1 MMSDIRKRAIAGLKA
16 GDSFT
21 LARTFTEEE
30 TFSFGEI
37 SRDQNPVHYS
47 DEFAQAKNLQGKICH
62 GLLVGGM
69 ITEVGGE
76 IGWLASGMNFRFR
89 RPVYFG
95 DTITCVFTITEVDER
110 KRARAEAV
118 LSNQQGEPVIEAW
131 LTGVLPGPKEQA
143 VMSAMTSDQKTPTSN

>member
-1 MMSDIRKRAIAGLKA
+1 MSDIRKRAIAGLKT

-21 LARTFTEEE
+21 LVRTFTEEE
-30 TFSFGEI
+30 TLYFGEI

-47 DEFAQAKNLQGKICH
+47 DEFALAKNLQGKICH

-69 ITEVGGE
+69 ITEVGGQ

-110 KRARAEAV
+110 NRARAEAI
-118 LSNQQGEPVIEAW
+118 LSNQHGEPVIEAW
-131 LTGVLPGPKEQA
+131 LTGVLPGPREQQ
-143 VMSAMTSDQKTPTSN
+143 VMSAMISEEKTTSAG

>member
-1 MMSDIRKRAIAGLKA
+1 MSDIRKKTIAGLKA

-21 LARTFTEEE
+21 LTRTFTEEE
-30 TFSFGEI
+30 TLSFGEI

-47 DEFAQAKNLQGKICH
+47 DEFARAKNLEGKICH

-69 ITEVGGE
+69 ITEVGGQ

-95 DTITCVFTITEVDER
+95 DTVTCVFTLTEADER
-110 KRARAEAV
+110 NRARAEAV
-118 LSNQQGEPVIEAW
+118 LSNQHGETVIEAW
-131 LTGVLPGPKEQA
+131 LTGVLPGAEEQQ
-143 VMSAMTSDQKTPTSN
+143 VMSAMLREKEGMSRG

>member
-1 MMSDIRKRAIAGLKA
+1 MSDIRKKTIAGLQA

-21 LARTFTEEE
+21 LTRTFTEEE
-30 TFSFGEI
+30 TLAFGEI

-47 DEFAQAKNLQGKICH
+47 DEFARAKNLEGKICH

-69 ITEVGGE
+69 ITEVGGQ

-95 DTITCVFTITEVDER
+95 DTITCVFTLTEVDER
-110 KRARAEAV
+110 NRARAEAV
-118 LSNQQGEPVIEAW
+118 LSNQHGETVIDAW
-131 LTGVLPGPKEQA
+131 LTGVLPGPEEQEVMLAMLSEKE
-143 VMSAMTSDQKTPTSN
+143 VMSRG

>member
-1 MMSDIRKRAIAGLKA
+1 MTDIRKRAIAGLKA

-21 LARTFTEEE
+21 LARTFTEDE
-30 TFSFGEI
+30 TLSFGEI

-69 ITEVGGE
+69 ITEVGGQ

-95 DTITCVFTITEVDER
+95 DTITCVFTITEVDGR
-110 KRARAEAV
+110 NRARAEAI
-118 LSNQQGEPVIEAW
+118 LSNQHGEPVIEAW
-131 LTGVLPGPKEQA
+131 LTGFLPGPREQE
-143 VMSAMTSDQKTPTSN
+143 VLSALVSEQKTRPAS

>member
-1 MMSDIRKRAIAGLKA
+1 MSDIRKKAIAGLKA

-21 LARTFTEEE
+21 LARTFTEDE
-30 TFSFGEI
+30 TLSFGEI

-47 DEFAQAKNLQGKICH
+47 DEFAQAKNLQGRICH

-69 ITEVGGE
+69 ITEVGGQ

-95 DTITCVFTITEVDER
+95 DTITCVFTITGVDER
-110 KRARAEAV
+110 NRARAEAV
-118 LSNQQGEPVIEAW
+118 LSNQYGEAVIEAE
-131 LTGVLPGPKEQA
+131 LTGVLPGPKEQK
-143 VMSAMTSDQKTPTSN
+143 VLSDLVREQETTSAN

>member
-1 MMSDIRKRAIAGLKA
+1 MSEIRKKTIAGLKA

-21 LARTFTEEE
+21 LTRTFTEEE
-30 TFSFGEI
+30 TLSFGEI

-47 DEFAQAKNLQGKICH
+47 DDFARAKNLEGKICH

-69 ITEVGGE
+69 ITEVGGQ

-95 DTITCVFTITEVDER
+95 DTITCVFTLTEVDER
-110 KRARAEAV
+110 NRARAEAV
-118 LSNQQGEPVIEAW
+118 LSNQHGETVIDAW
-131 LTGVLPGPKEQA
+131 LTGVLPGPEEQE
-143 VMSAMTSDQKTPTSN
+143 VMSAMLSEKEAMSRG

>member
-1 MMSDIRKRAIAGLKA
+1 MSEIRKKTIAGLQA

-21 LARTFTEEE
+21 LTRTFTEEE
-30 TFSFGEI
+30 TLAFGEI

-47 DEFAQAKNLQGKICH
+47 DEFARAKNLEGKICH

-69 ITEVGGE
+69 ITEVGGQ

-95 DTITCVFTITEVDER
+95 DTITCVFTLTEVDER
-110 KRARAEAV
+110 NRARAEAV
-118 LSNQQGEPVIEAW
+118 LSNQHGETVIDAW
-131 LTGVLPGPKEQA
+131 LTGVLPGAEEQE
-143 VMSAMTSDQKTPTSN
+143 VMSAMLREKEAMSRG

>member
-1 MMSDIRKRAIAGLKA
+1 MSDIRMRAIAGLKA

-21 LARTFTEEE
+21 LARTFTEHE
-30 TFSFGEI
+30 TRYFGEI

-69 ITEVGGE
+69 ITEVGGQ
-76 IGWLASGMNFRFR
+76 IGWLASGMNFRFL

-95 DTITCVFTITEVDER
+95 DTITCVFTITDVDER
-110 KRARAEAV
+110 NRARAEAV
-118 LSNQQGEPVIEAW
+118 LSNQHGEPVIEAW
-131 LTGVLPGPKEQA
+131 LTGVLPGPREQE
-143 VMSAMTSDQKTPTSN
+143 VMSAMASEQKTPSAG

>member
-1 MMSDIRKRAIAGLKA
+1 MSDIRKKAIVGLKA

-21 LARTFTEEE
+21 LARTFTEDE
-30 TFSFGEI
+30 TLSFGEI

-47 DEFAQAKNLQGKICH
+47 DEFAQAKNLQGRICH

-69 ITEVGGE
+69 ITEVGGQ

-110 KRARAEAV
+110 NRARAEAV
-118 LSNQQGEPVIEAW
+118 LSNQHGEAVIEAE
-131 LTGVLPGPKEQA
+131 LAGVLPGPKEQK
-143 VMSAMTSDQKTPTSN
+143 VLSDLVREQETTSAN

>member
-1 MMSDIRKRAIAGLKA
+1 MSEIRKKTIAGLQA

-21 LARTFTEEE
+21 LTRTFTEEE
-30 TFSFGEI
+30 TLAFGEI

-47 DEFAQAKNLQGKICH
+47 DEFARAKNLEGKICH

-69 ITEVGGE
+69 ITEVGGQ

-95 DTITCVFTITEVDER
+95 DTITCVFTLTEVDER
-110 KRARAEAV
+110 NRARAEAV
-118 LSNQQGEPVIEAW
+118 LSNQHGETVIDAW
-131 LTGVLPGPKEQA
+131 LTGVLPGAEEQE
-143 VMSAMTSDQKTPTSN
+143 VMSAMLSEKEAMSRG

>member
-1 MMSDIRKRAIAGLKA
+1 MSDIRKKTIAGLKA

-21 LARTFTEEE
+21 LTRTFTEEE
-30 TFSFGEI
+30 TLSFGEI

-47 DEFAQAKNLQGKICH
+47 DEFARAKNLEGKICH

-69 ITEVGGE
+69 ITEVGGQ

-95 DTITCVFTITEVDER
+95 DTITCVFTLTEVDER
-110 KRARAEAV
+110 NRARAEAV
-118 LSNQQGEPVIEAW
+118 LSNQNGETVIDAW
-131 LTGVLPGPKEQA
+131 LTGVLPGPEEQE
-143 VMSAMTSDQKTPTSN
+143 VMSAMLGEQKEMPRC